1 MNTRTLCL
9 GLLNIL
15 DDADGHPLSEEV
27 IGEHLTMRLGA
38 QVKGVLED
46 GLETLLA
53 RCHARPMD
61 KEFADDER
69 RWVIT
74 DKGRGWLKANGL

>member
-9 GLLNIL
+9 ALLNIL
-15 DDADGHPLSEEV
+15 DDADEHPLAEQV
-27 IGEHLTMRLGA
+27 IGEHLTLRVGA
-38 QVKGVLED
+38 QPKGVMEA
-46 GLETLLA
+46 GLITLQG
-53 RCHARPMD
+53 RSHARPMD
-61 KEFADDER
+61 KEFDDDET